1 MDYQYETR
9 NKTTD
14 VALAKGVT
22 EPGQTSKMELLAKI
36 INDFSF

>member
-9 NKTTD
+9 NKTT